1 MPVQTN
7 SQTRAPHRVTCR
19 QCGATIAIYLWMD
32 ECACP
37 QCGTRHLVRI
47 IDSPRYQMVLAQ
59 PLVDAVDETAA
70 RRILHEGELELRT
83 LMLEIEQNVLA
94 AQQLMREGEREA
106 AYLQQPG
113 RQSRESLAQ
122 AGTLAAVSI
131 ALTVSG
137 VGLLSCL
144 AFPFALA
151 AVYVQWQARQ
161 QLAEENRRR
170 RSALDRL
177 TAKRLAELRR
187 IQEETERLEARLAAG
202 PSSAK

>member
-7 SQTRAPHRVTCR
+7 SQTRAPHRVTCG
-19 QCGATIAIYLWMD
+19 QCGAAIAIYLWMD
-32 ECACP
+32 ECACS

-83 LMLEIEQNVLA
+83 LMLEIEQNLLA
-94 AQQLMREGEREA
+94 TQQLMREGEHEV

-122 AGTLAAVSI
+122 AGTLAVVSI

-161 QLAEENRRR
+161 QLAEENRQRK
-170 RSALDRL
+170 SALDRL
-177 TAKRLAELRR
+177 TAKHLAELRR

>member
-1 MPVQTN
+1 MSVQTN
-7 SQTRAPHRVTCR
+7 SQTDAPHRVTCG

-32 ECACP
+32 ECVCS

-47 IDSPRYQMVLAQ
+47 IDSRRYQMVLAQ
-59 PLVDAVDETAA
+59 PLVDTVDETAA
-70 RRILHEGELELRT
+70 RRILHEGELELRA

-94 AQQLMREGEREA
+94 AEQLTQQCDREA

-122 AGTLAAVSI
+122 AGTLAVVSI

-137 VGLLSCL
+137 VGVLSCL
-144 AFPFALA
+144 AFPFAIA

-161 QLAEENRRR
+161 QLAEENRQR

-177 TAKRLAELRR
+177 TAKHLTEMRR
-187 IQEETERLEARLAAG
+187 IQQETERLEARLAAG
-202 PSSAK
+202 PSSAR